1 MRIAIIERETEDIQ
15 DADIL
20 LVTFENCD
28 KFVRRLKNEMPNS
41 IVLAPSDYADVKL
54 PIDKLL
60 KLSSAFSIDPEFCQ
74 AIVDLSPDAIIVHD
88 GSRILFA
95 NRRAAEIAGLSTSEL
110 VGKPLIGFVHPEFRK
125 FVLERIKRMFSGER
139 VPPAE
144 EVLLLPDGREL
155 HVEVN
160 SSLIRFRG
168 RPAILLIL
176 RDLTERRKFERRL
189 RRLERFFMN
198 ARDIFFILDTKGRFI
213 DLNPKFASLFGYEPE
228 ELIGRTSRNLVH
240 PDDYA
245 ALKTFF
251 RSVLE
256 HGEGVGEFRFIRRD
270 GSTLWLELHEWRFD
284 DEVEGI
290 ARDVTAKKEIE
301 KKLRESE
308 RKYREFFE
316 NTLDV
321 VVVTDLK
328 GRIVEVNRAFEEVLG
343 YSRVEVLGKHY
354 SFIVP
359 EEVAERLYEE
369 YRRAFEERRDLKN
382 VVFEISTKRGRKIVL
397 EGNVRLLRDGERI
410 KGFISN
416 FRDVT
421 ERVRLEE
428 QLRRTNELLKRV
440 FKVSELIVRE
450 DDLETLMAKT
460 VEILS
465 SYAEVWVAIGRG
477 RVKLYTPNGV
487 LEVDE
492 DKIDVSRCR
501 SFPIEAYGCMYG
513 IMCVHGELSAE
524 EEAIFRS
531 LAEDLALAI
540 RTIELTRAREEVL
553 ESLRRNV
560 RDLSEVID
568 RIRNP
573 LAAIAGYAELVE
585 PELGKKILFQVKRI
599 DAILARLDVDW
610 TRSEDLIDRVRRSL

>member
-1 MRIAIIERETEDIQ
+1 MRIAIIEREAESVQ
-15 DADIL
+15 KADVFI
-20 LVTFENCD
+20 VTFENCD
-28 KFVRRLKNEMPNS
+28 EFVRRLKSEIPDS
-41 IVLAPSDYADVKL
+41 IVLAHSDYADVKL

-60 KLSSAFSIDPEFCQ
+60 KLSSAFSIDPEFCR
-74 AIVDLSPDAIIVHD
+74 AIIDLSPDAVIVHD

-95 NRRAAEIAGLSTSEL
+95 NKRAAEIAGLSISEL
-110 VGKPLIGFVHPEFRK
+110 IGKPIIDFIHPEFRK

-144 EVLLLPDGREL
+144 EVFLLPNGKEL
-155 HVEVN
+155 YVEVN

-176 RDLTERRKFERRL
+176 RDLTERRRFERRL

-198 ARDIFFILDTKGRFI
+198 ARDIFFILDTKGRFV

-228 ELIGRTSRNLVH
+228 ELIGKTSRNLVH
-240 PDDYA
+240 PDDYV

-256 HGEGVGEFRFIRRD
+256 RGEGVGEFRFVRRD
-270 GSTLWLELHEWRFD
+270 GSIFWLELHEWRFD

-290 ARDVTAKKEIE
+290 ARDVTAKKEVE
-301 KKLRESE
+301 RKLRESE
-308 RKYREFFE
+308 RRYREFFE

-321 VVVTDLK
+321 VVVIDLR

-343 YSRVEVLGKHY
+343 YSRAEVLGKHY

-359 EEVAERLYEE
+359 EEVAKRLYEE
-369 YRRAFEERRDLKN
+369 YRKAFEKRRDLRN
-382 VVFEISTKRGRKIVL
+382 VVFEISTKRGKKIVL
-397 EGNVRLLRDGERI
+397 EGNVRLLRDGEKI

-421 ERVRLEE
+421 ERARLEE
-428 QLRRTNELLKRV
+428 QLRRTNELLRRV
-440 FKVSELIVRE
+440 FKISELMVRE
-450 DDLETLMAKT
+450 DDLETLMART
-460 VEILS
+460 VGILS

-477 RVKLYTPNGV
+477 RMKLYTPDGV

-492 DKIDVSRCR
+492 DEMDVSGCR
-501 SFPIEAYGCMYG
+501 SFPIEAYGYRYG
-513 IMCVHGELSAE
+513 VMCVHGELSAE

-585 PELGKKILFQVKRI
+585 SELGKKILLQVKRI
-599 DAILARLDVDW
+599 DAILARLDMDW
-610 TRSEDLIDRVRRSL
+610 TRSEDLIDKVRKSL